1 MKFIHR
7 HHGQHLIIELEG
19 RLYDQLLAGDIEF
32 ITQPHVQ
39 KSTGNLILDV
49 SKLEHINSSGLNL
62 LLKLLNTY
70 KTRDRSVIV
79 AGANQAVNGVF
90 SITKLNTVFV
100 LVDSL
105 DEAVQVNNIQKIRHT

>member
-1 MKFIHR
+1 MKISHR
-7 HHGQHLIIELEG
+7 PHGQHLIIELEG
-19 RLYDQLLAGDIEF
+19 RLYDQLQAGDIEF

-39 KSTGNLILDV
+39 ESSGNLILDV

-70 KTRDRSVIV
+70 KTQNRSVIV
-79 AGANQAVNGVF
+79 VGANQAVNGVF
-90 SITKLNTVFV
+90 SITKLNRVFV

-105 DEAVQVNNIQKIRHT
+105 DEAVQVNNVQKISHT